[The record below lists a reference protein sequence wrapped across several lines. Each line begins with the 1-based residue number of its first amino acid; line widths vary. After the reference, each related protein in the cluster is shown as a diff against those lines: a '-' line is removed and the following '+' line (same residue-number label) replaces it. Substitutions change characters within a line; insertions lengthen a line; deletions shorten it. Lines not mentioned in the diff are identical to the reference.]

1 MNFGPNGNDPFWTSG
16 SGPFWTSG
24 SGPFPVPNELQSLFH
39 QAITFQTIHIVEV
52 YGVVAGPRNL
62 PLSGGTEQ

>member
-1 MNFGPNGNDPFWTSG
+1 MNFGPN
-16 SGPFWTSG
+16 G

-39 QAITFQTIHIVEV
+39 QSMTFRTIYMVEV
-52 YGVVAGPRNL
+52 YGVVAGPRIL

>member
-1 MNFGPNGNDPFWTSG
+1 MNFGPNG

-24 SGPFPVPNELQSLFH
+24 SGSFPVPNELQPAIH
-39 QAITFQTIHIVEV
+39 QAITFRTLHKVQV
-52 YGVVAGPRNL
+52 YTFVAGPRNL